1 MTAHAF
7 TDSDTASAN
16 PEVWDPERLASLLAD
31 VGEAGLR
38 DILRLF
44 LADLPFLQTQLAAA
58 IAAGNEPAAR
68 AALSQV
74 QDSAEA
80 LGLGALAALA
90 RGQRDAPLAP
100 GLPDLLALEVQ
111 RIRYVPS
118 LKHAS

>member
-7 TDSDTASAN
+7 TDDDPAS
-16 PEVWDPERLASLLAD
+16 PRPDVWDADRLASLLAD

-44 LADLPFLQTQLAAA
+44 MADMPFLQSQLGAARS
-58 IAAGNEPAAR
+58 AGNEA
-68 AALSQV
+68 AALAALAVV

-80 LGLGALAALA
+80 LGLAAMAALA
-90 RGQRDAPLAP
+90 RDLRQEPLAAANP
-100 GLPDLLALEVQ
+100 GLLAQEAA
-111 RIRYVPS
+111 RIRFVPN